1 MKNIN
6 EVTLTGT
13 LGADAEFR
21 VTQGGDEV
29 LNFRMAHTRS
39 RFDKDRNEWVDLN
52 TTWWNVA
59 LWDKSAQLLA
69 DELSKGQ
76 RVIVTGSVEMREYE
90 RKDGTTGTSPDLRAT
105 AVAIT
110 PRAGSAQHRGGG
122 NQQSSGGFGAGNANN
137 AYSPQQNTASNG
149 GFGGNDTPPF

>member
-6 EVTLTGT
+6 EITLTGT

-29 LNFRMAHTRS
+29 LNCRIAHTRS
-39 RFDKDRNEWVDLN
+39 RFDKDRNEWVALN

-59 LWDKSAQLLA
+59 LWDKNAQFLA
-69 DELSKGQ
+69 DELTKGQ
-76 RVIVTGSVEMREYE
+76 RVLVTGSVEMREYD

-105 AVAIT
+105 SIAII
-110 PRAGSAQHRGGG
+110 PRTGG
-122 NQQSSGGFGAGNANN
+122 NQQPAQQQGGFGASNANS
-137 AYSPQQNTASNG
+137 AYQPQNNTAANG
-149 GFGGNDTPPF
+149 GFGGNDAPPF

>member
-29 LNFRMAHTRS
+29 LNCRIAHTRS
-39 RFDKDRNEWVDLN
+39 RFDKDRNEWVALN

-59 LWDKSAQLLA
+59 LWDKNAQFLA
-69 DELSKGQ
+69 GELAKGQ
-76 RVIVTGSVEMREYE
+76 RVLVTGSVEMREYD

-105 AVAIT
+105 SIAII
-110 PRAGSAQHRGGG
+110 PRTGG
-122 NQQSSGGFGAGNANN
+122 NQQPTQQSSGGFGASNANS
-137 AYSPQQNTASNG
+137 AYQPQQNTASNG
-149 GFGGNDTPPF
+149 GFGGNDSPPF